1 MPRTIRAKYRKG
13 VFEPV
18 EPVMLDEEEE
28 VEITLPE
35 PTKEDVDAFLRSA
48 GSWKDIVPEEFIA
61 EIHRRRA
68 TRRDPIDL

>member
-1 MPRTIRAKYRKG
+1 MSRTIRAKYRRG
-13 VFEPV
+13 VFEPI
-18 EPVMLDEEEE
+18 EPVRLDEEEE

>member
-18 EPVMLDEEEE
+18 EPVMLDEDEE
-28 VEITLPE
+28 VEITLLE
-35 PTKEDVDAFLRSA
+35 PAKEDVDAFLRSA

-68 TRRDPIDL
+68 TQRDPIDL

>member
-18 EPVMLDEEEE
+18 EPVMLDEDEE
-28 VEITLPE
+28 VEITLLE
-35 PTKEDVDAFLRSA
+35 PAKEDVDAFLRSA
-48 GSWKDIVPEEFIA
+48 GSWMDIVPEEFIA

-68 TRRDPIDL
+68 TQRDPIDL